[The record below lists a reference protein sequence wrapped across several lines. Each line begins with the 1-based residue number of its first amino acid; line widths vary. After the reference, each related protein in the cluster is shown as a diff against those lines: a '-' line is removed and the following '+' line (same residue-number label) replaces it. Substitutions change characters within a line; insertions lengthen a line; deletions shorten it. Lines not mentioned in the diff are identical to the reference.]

1 MGVERRTETPRNGR
15 RTHMQEDYAAMKRTL
30 TIISAGLLAAVIAG
44 PAMAQMAPP
53 VTTGYGEHHQYV
65 AGFDNYLDRHP
76 DVNAE
81 LSRNPRLIDDPAY
94 LANHPELHAYLHAH
108 PNEAMAFRSHPD
120 RFMHREHVYN
130 RTERHWWNHRH
141 AVRVVN

>member
-1 MGVERRTETPRNGR
+1 VGGEPRAETGGGSVRIVI
-15 RTHMQEDYAAMKRTL
+15 QEDDKSMKRTL

-53 VTTGYGEHHQYV
+53 VTTEYGEHHQYV
-65 AGFDNYLDRHP
+65 EGFDSYLDRHP

-81 LSRNPRLIDDPAY
+81 LSRDPRLIDDPAY
-94 LANHPELHAYLHAH
+94 MANHPELREYLHAH
-108 PNEAMAFRSHPD
+108 PEAAEAFRSHPD

-130 RTERHWWNHRH
+130 RTERRWDRRH
-141 AVRVVN
+141 S